1 MFIFQDK
8 IGDSIFILLYVSNG
22 DQDKLSQKMALDT
35 LTIIKL
41 KVFEKTA
48 ETGRAL
54 RETFPLSFC
63 PETCHKALM

>member
-41 KVFEKTA
+41 KVFEKMA
-48 ETGRAL
+48 GA
-54 RETFPLSFC
+54 
-63 PETCHKALM
+63 